1 VTDAALLA
9 AGNGAAGA
17 EGPSVHA
24 MFRILDTRVRVIS
37 ASVGLLRQ
45 WSTEY
50 EAFKARPGPADITVA
65 VGSSSDT
72 DQPLPGEAA
81 VVVDSIVRVWTGDDE
96 LFPPLWAPPLDR
108 GLLLRGA
115 ALGRAGHA
123 VLLLAE
129 PEEATTTLAVAAVA
143 RGAWLLAYGL
153 VPVDPDDL
161 LVAPFPKALRLRREV
176 LEELGIDLAH
186 PALVPFRTPAGGV
199 EWYAQPD
206 ALLGSRWSRV
216 AAAASAVVFLEPG
229 RAGQRPRLHP
239 LRPREA
245 LARLTANLHR
255 MPADFQPGMDAL
267 VRLSG
272 RTPAYRLQPGPPGQ
286 GARLLEE
293 TLLA

>member
-9 AGNGAAGA
+9 AAAGA
-17 EGPSVHA
+17 AVEEPSVHA
-24 MFRILDTRVRVIS
+24 MFRILDTRIRVIS

-50 EAFKARPGPADITVA
+50 AAFRARPGPADVTVA

-72 DQPLPGEAA
+72 DQPGPGEAA
-81 VVVDSIVRVWTGDDE
+81 VIVDGIVRLWTGGEE

-108 GLLLRGA
+108 GLQLRGA
-115 ALGRAGHA
+115 AVGRAGHA

-129 PEEATTTLAVAAVA
+129 PDRAITRLAVATAA
-143 RGAWLLAYGL
+143 SGAWLLAYGL
-153 VPVDPDDL
+153 VPLDPDDL
-161 LVAPFPKALRLRREV
+161 LVAPYPRALRLDREV

-186 PALVPFRTPAGGV
+186 PALVPFRTPAGGI

-206 ALLGSRWSRV
+206 ALLGSCWSRV
-216 AAAASAVVFLEPG
+216 AADASAMVFPEPG
-229 RAGQRPRLHP
+229 PAGQGARLQA

-245 LARLTANLHR
+245 LARLTANLLR
-255 MPADFQPGMDAL
+255 MPEDFQPGMDAL
-267 VRLSG
+267 VRLCG
-272 RTPAYRLQPGPPGQ
+272 RTPAYRLLPGPPGHA
-286 GARLLEE
+286 ARLLED

>member
-9 AGNGAAGA
+9 AGNGAAGTD
-17 EGPSVHA
+17 EPSVHA
-24 MFRILDTRVRVIS
+24 MFRILDARVRVIS

-50 EAFKARPGPADITVA
+50 EAFRARPGPADITVA

-72 DQPLPGEAA
+72 DQPRPGEAA
-81 VVVDSIVRVWTGDDE
+81 VIVDNVVHVWTGDDE

-108 GLLLRGA
+108 GLQLRGA
-115 ALGRAGHA
+115 AMGRAGHA
-123 VLLLAE
+123 VLVLAE
-129 PEEATTTLAVAAVA
+129 PGAATTTLAVATAI

-153 VPVDPDDL
+153 VPLDPDDL
-161 LVAPFPKALRLRREV
+161 LVAPYPKALRLGREV

-206 ALLGSRWSRV
+206 ALLGSRWSQV
-216 AAAASAVVFLEPG
+216 AAAVSAVVFLEPA
-229 RAGQRPRLHP
+229 RAEQRPRLHS

-245 LARLTANLHR
+245 LSRLTANLHR
-255 MPADFQPGMDAL
+255 MPSDFQAGMDAL

-272 RTPAYRLQPGPPGQ
+272 RTPAYRLQPGPSSQ